1 MKSYGNRRFLPFLLI
16 SFGIVHIILLTR
28 VNLTV
33 SSISLAKFYFF
44 FQNCLL
50 KSLLVPYD
58 FILTLR
64 VPECRLA
71 RALLG
76 REIHLY
82 SVGYV

>member
-16 SFGIVHIILLTR
+16 IFGIVHIILLTG

-33 SSISLAKFYFF
+33 PSISLAKFYFF
-44 FQNCLL
+44 QNCPL